1 MLIDYINA
9 AAAHAVYELLAEDGE
24 YYGEIPPCAGVHATG
39 TTLEACRA
47 ELLSTLEDWVLF
59 RIHRH
64 LSLPVIDGIE
74 LTADTKNI
82 AAIRQEVC
90 MVFQQFNLFPHL
102 TVAGNVAFG
111 LRRDVPQRE
120 ARVDALLEKVNLTG
134 FGA

>member
-64 LSLPVIDGIE
+64 LSLSVIDGLE
-74 LTADTKNI
+74 LTVKAE
-82 AAIRQEVC
+82 AAS
-90 MVFQQFNLFPHL
+90 
-102 TVAGNVAFG
+102 
-111 LRRDVPQRE
+111 
-120 ARVDALLEKVNLTG
+120 
-134 FGA
+134 

>member
-24 YYGEIPPCAGVHATG
+24 YYGEIAGVHATG
-39 TTLEACRA
+39 ITLEACRA

-74 LTADTKNI
+74 LTVKAE
-82 AAIRQEVC
+82 AAS
-90 MVFQQFNLFPHL
+90 
-102 TVAGNVAFG
+102 
-111 LRRDVPQRE
+111 
-120 ARVDALLEKVNLTG
+120 
-134 FGA
+134 